1 MLMLSGWR
9 RLNGVHRIDQTCFQ
23 SRMLLQVKL
32 FSLPAIRLVDRS
44 EIGFGTFQQQN
55 GTDYFSWRRRAWDS
69 GAGAALSK
77 LAERQSGVPRR
88 EKTTMLYP
96 IDDSTP
102 EAKKARALL
111 ECIVKLANI
120 DADIWC
126 FFTKKVIWGLS
137 LYLELGSF
145 QVANWST
152 YPRISD
158 AARQPRALGLDTPR
172 RPERDWIFDRPTA
185 HWSRFSFR
193 LPQCVA

>member
-1 MLMLSGWR
+1 ML
-9 RLNGVHRIDQTCFQ
+9 H
-23 SRMLLQVKL
+23 
-32 FSLPAIRLVDRS
+32 
-44 EIGFGTFQQQN
+44 
-55 GTDYFSWRRRAWDS
+55 
-69 GAGAALSK
+69 
-77 LAERQSGVPRR
+77 
-88 EKTTMLYP
+88 P

-102 EAKKARALL
+102 EAKKAGALL

-158 AARQPRALGLDTPR
+158 AARAKRDRRDSTWKKEITFEHVRTLHDVQNMLKSEARSDVLTVNKAAKIIGEYPPMLITKDEDKAMIDRARHFKRTGTPE
-172 RPERDWIFDRPTA
+172 ERYLEIP
-185 HWSRFSFR
+185 FSGFTLR
-193 LPQCVA
+193 SAGWQQ